1 MLIRVLFGFI
11 SWFARAGGTGQTKEI
26 RKTKTVK
33 KSVIYKVSYDFA
45 NDGDSELA
53 DFAGNVSTSMTGNK
67 SFPTPPVDP
76 TVLGT
81 QVDTYD
87 TDIQAALMGG
97 LMLTAKKDASR
108 GIVLESL
115 RANGYYVQ
123 TVASHELEVIL
134 SSGYYVIS
142 TNRAQSPLDTPAITS
157 IENVAAAQLLVRVT
171 PIDNAR
177 SYHVQMST
185 GTIAWADAGIFPQ
198 ARRIVLAGLA
208 SGTVYNV
215 RVRAIGGSTGTS
227 DWSDP
232 QSHIST

>member
-1 MLIRVLFGFI
+1 M
-11 SWFARAGGTGQTKEI
+11 
-26 RKTKTVK
+26 K
-33 KSVIYKVSYDFA
+33 KSVIFKVSFDFA
-45 NDGDSELA
+45 NDDDANLA
-53 DFAGNVSTSMTGNK
+53 DFGGNVSTSMTGNK

-76 TVLGT
+76 ALLGT
-81 QVDTYD
+81 QVDTFD
-87 TDIQAALMGG
+87 ADIQAALMGG
-97 LMLTAKKDASR
+97 LQLTAKKNASR
-108 GIVLESL
+108 AIVVESL

-123 TVASHELEVIL
+123 TIASHELDVIL

-142 TNRAQSPLDTPAITS
+142 TNRAQSPLDAPAITD
-157 IENVAAAQLLVRVT
+157 IENSAAAQLLVRVT

-177 SYHVQMST
+177 AYHVQTSN
-185 GTIAWADAGIFPQ
+185 GSSVWADAGIHPQ
-198 ARRIVLAGLA
+198 ARRIVLPGLT